1 MSHGTHINESCCTH
15 EGVSEKAARD
25 TQIECCNTL
34 QHTATHC
41 NTLQHTATHCNTLNT
56 RDTQMRSYGSSELLE
71 ITKED
76 FDRHIKPNY
85 PDVYKAI
92 TEMALS
98 RLTGPGSK
106 EALMAMRR
114 CNFSKVNFA
123 KQI

>member
-1 MSHGTHINESCCTH
+1 MSHATHTNESCCTH
-15 EGVSEKAARD
+15 EGVSENA
-25 TQIECCNTL
+25 ECD
-34 QHTATHC
+34 A
-41 NTLQHTATHCNTLNT
+41 
-56 RDTQMRSYGSSELLE
+56 QMRSYGNSELLE

-76 FDRHIKPNY
+76 FDRHIKPNF

-114 CNFSKVNFA
+114 CYFSKVNFCIA
-123 KQI
+123 SLGVG